1 MSRRIPN
8 HIKHMKQITK
18 LYDENIR
25 NTINK
30 NTKLA
35 ELTKMNEKHITANF
49 TKKEK
54 EQYNILLDSVR
65 DYNSRIKNN
74 DKIDRLDELLEEEL
88 DKTGSL
94 DFTKGGKKEKQRN
107 KQEKNK
113 KEV

>member
-35 ELTKMNEKHITANF
+35 ELTKMNE
-49 TKKEK
+49 
-54 EQYNILLDSVR
+54 NILLQ
-65 DYNSRIKNN
+65 ILQKKKKNN
-74 DKIDRLDELLEEEL
+74 TI
-88 DKTGSL
+88 
-94 DFTKGGKKEKQRN
+94 FY
-107 KQEKNK
+107 
-113 KEV
+113 